1 MLFAAACVDP
11 VSLPRYFLGFAGS
24 HRILESDGGQRPLR
38 TEMGKGDLG
47 MEQKTAE
54 EGMLELTILNAETK
68 GKTFSETV
76 ADLLDKGLPPEL
88 VTRLQELWGF
98 TKWLAGEI
106 VNIGK
111 IIIEKITGFVR
122 ANPNLAVGIAIGAA
136 VGSLVGMVPFLG
148 PILQP
153 VAMVLGVVIGGATGA
168 RMDKGQHPGGLFEI
182 AIALARTFLES
193 LAIIFVAVK
202 RYWQEA

>member
-1 MLFAAACVDP
+1 
-11 VSLPRYFLGFAGS
+11 
-24 HRILESDGGQRPLR
+24 
-38 TEMGKGDLG
+38 

-136 VGSLVGMVPFLG
+136 VGSLVGIVPFLG